1 MFGLITGSGFYD
13 VPDLEDRSV
22 GTVDTPYGAARLTTG
37 TWRGRPI
44 AFVARHG
51 SSHRVPPARINYRA
65 NIWALRA
72 TGVHSVLATAVSG
85 AIDPTLRL
93 GSLVAISDVLNLTSG
108 RADTFFDGETEPF
121 DPGRHHVDMTHAYSP
136 ELRRHLL
143 DAAGIEGIE
152 LVDGGVYCATNG
164 PRFETPAEIAMMR
177 TLGGDLVGMTGY
189 PEVVLA
195 VEAGMRYASIGVV
208 SNPAAGIGDG
218 ALSADD
224 IFAMIDD
231 VTDPLYRL
239 IDRTITLATGPTP

>member
-1 MFGLITGSGFYD
+1 
-13 VPDLEDRSV
+13 
-22 GTVDTPYGAARLTTG
+22 
-37 TWRGRPI
+37 
-44 AFVARHG
+44 
-51 SSHRVPPARINYRA
+51 
-65 NIWALRA
+65 
-72 TGVHSVLATAVSG
+72 
-85 AIDPTLRL
+85 
-93 GSLVAISDVLNLTSG
+93 
-108 RADTFFDGETEPF
+108 
-121 DPGRHHVDMTHAYSP
+121 MTHPYSP

-143 DAAGIEGIE
+143 DAARIEGIE

-208 SNPAAGIGDG
+208 SNPAAGIGDEP
-218 ALSADD
+218 LSAGD